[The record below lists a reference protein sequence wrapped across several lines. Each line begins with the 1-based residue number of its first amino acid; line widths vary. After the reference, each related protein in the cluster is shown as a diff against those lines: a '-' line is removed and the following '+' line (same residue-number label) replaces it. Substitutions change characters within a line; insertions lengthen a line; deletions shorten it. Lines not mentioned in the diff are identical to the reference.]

1 MKFICSAR
9 NLFSRR
15 GKETSA
21 STQSFNLDRS
31 ETHHVSS
38 CVSLH
43 HHIEDELDKGK
54 VAGLGYLLFWKSRI
68 FLTSVEIDIY
78 TELSLEP
85 SGLTHGSL
93 IDRLSLHERL
103 RPDFFDALVSLHVLD
118 RIGNG
123 PDARYMNTPESE
135 HYLVKTR
142 TNTYIGDWMVSLGKR
157 SYPMWADFPQS
168 LVDGTIKCPRI
179 QDVLA
184 RRDKKISQ
192 YHGQKLCPKNM
203 IQLAYAFVPSRV
215 FLAAFQLNI
224 FATIQNSKKQSL
236 SAKQVRRKLSLI
248 DLESTIDFLTS
259 LVEMNVLLSN
269 VSLEG
274 KTIFYNTTEISKM
287 VTVDPTAVNID
298 FLIMASIRLYR
309 FWSDLPDALVT
320 GFKQN
325 ECMKQSECI
334 QGHVHAELY
343 DNPELLNGFL
353 RGMNGYS
360 FDIRRA
366 FMEKFDFTPYHTVTD
381 VGGATGLLSIAIA
394 EQYPHIRQCIT
405 TDLPQ
410 VSLLA
415 ARDISK
421 SSLTDQN
428 RVMFVG
434 SDFLQEEIPSSDV
447 IIMSII
453 LHDWSL
459 QVKKMLLEK
468 GYRALPDNGVLIV
481 IDSLIDDDRRTHTY
495 GLCMSVNML
504 IELGVDGGYDHTGA
518 DLRTLCQ
525 QVGFARI
532 EIRPLTTTHSMCI
545 AYKKK

>member
-1 MKFICSAR
+1 MKFIDSAR
-9 NLFSRR
+9 SLFSRR
-15 GKETSA
+15 DKETSTSNHSIHLNRSKA
-21 STQSFNLDRS
+21 SL
-31 ETHHVSS
+31 VSS

-43 HHIEDELDKGK
+43 HDIDNELDKDAI
-54 VAGLGYLLFWKSRI
+54 AGLGFLLFWKSRI
-68 FLTSVEIDIY
+68 FLASVEIGIY

-123 PDARYMNTPESE
+123 PDARYVNTPESE

-142 TNTYIGDWMVSLGKR
+142 ANTYIGDWMVSLGKR
-157 SYPMWADFPQS
+157 FYPMWADYPQS

-179 QDVLA
+179 QDVLDQ
-184 RRDKKISQ
+184 RDKKISQ
-192 YHGQKLCPKNM
+192 YQGQELCPENM
-203 IQLAYAFVPSRV
+203 IRLAYAFVPSRV

-236 SAKQVRRKLSLI
+236 SAKQVCKKLSLI
-248 DLESTIDFLTS
+248 DLESTTDFLTS
-259 LVEMNVLLSN
+259 LVEMNVLLSD
-269 VSLEG
+269 VTLEG

-298 FLIMASIRLYR
+298 FLIMSSARLYR

-325 ECMKQSECI
+325 ECIKRQ
-334 QGHVHAELY
+334 VHIELY
-343 DNPELLNGFL
+343 DNPELLNVFL

-360 FDIRRA
+360 FDIRSA
-366 FMEKFDFTPYHTVTD
+366 FLEKFDFTPYHTVTD

-394 EQYPHIRQCIT
+394 KQYPHIAQCIT

-410 VSLLA
+410 VGPLA
-415 ARDISK
+415 ARVISK
-421 SSLTDQN
+421 SLLTDQN

-434 SDFLQEEIPSSDV
+434 SDFLKEEIPSSDV
-447 IIMSII
+447 IIMSIV
-453 LHDWSL
+453 LHDWPL

-468 GYRALPDNGVLIV
+468 GYRSLPENGVLVV

-495 GLCMSVNML
+495 GLCMSINML
-504 IELGVDGGYDHTGA
+504 IEFGVDGGYDHTGA

-525 QVGFARI
+525 QVGFACN
-532 EIRPLTTTHSMCI
+532 EIRPLTATHSMCI